1 MSDKNVVKLVTR
13 KVVETAVKEAV
24 EWKQAIS
31 DYQKKNEEYAQLVKT
46 FDEKRIGFR
55 F

>member
-24 EWKQAIS
+24 EWKQAIN
-31 DYQKKNEEYAQLVKT
+31 DYQKRNEDQAKLIEKFEQ
-46 FDEKRIGFR
+46 KRIGFR

>member
-1 MSDKNVVKLVTR
+1 MGEKNVVKLVTR

-24 EWKQAIS
+24 EWKQAID
-31 DYQKKNEEYAQLVKT
+31 DYQKRNEEQAKLIEKFEQ
-46 FDEKRIGFR
+46 KRIGFK

>member
-24 EWKQAIS
+24 ELKQAIN
-31 DYQKKNEEYAQLVKT
+31 DYQKKNEEYAKLVKT
-46 FDEKRIGFR
+46 FEEKRIGFK